1 MLEWSTDITKAP
13 RTEIGLIGNKKNI
26 HEVGQFIE
34 TAKDP
39 FHYLLNAK
47 DLEGYC
53 FFAQGISS
61 NPLTLRPYSFLLFF
75 KKSK

>member
-39 FHYLLNAK
+39 FHYLFNAK

-53 FFAQGISS
+53 FFCAGNFVKPTDTQTI
-61 NPLTLRPYSFLLFF
+61 LLPAVF
-75 KKSK
+75 